1 MNTILYGESFFRPG
15 ELFSIVRHA
24 EVDRDH
30 RYYHSHDFLE
40 ICYVYSGSGFHRIG
54 EMEYQVG
61 RGDVFIINDGNK
73 HAFYRGETDDE
84 LITYNLLFKPG
95 FIDDR
100 LLPFDDFSS
109 LSLSYLF
116 EGLWEDESQ
125 MVGLRLSM
133 GNLNEI
139 DPLLDDMIQEYKN
152 ALSGYQAIL
161 RSHLIR
167 FIVNIMRVLHL
178 KGEEL
183 ENPHPRRSLSM
194 IESAVR
200 HLQAN
205 YAKSIDIEEL
215 ARKSFFSKN
224 YFARLFKE
232 TTGIT
237 VYQYGQQ
244 MRIEEASRLI
254 RNTDKSLGEIAREVG
269 YADYKTFFSAFRKLK
284 EVSPQVY
291 RDLNPT

>member
-1 MNTILYGESFFRPG
+1 MDRILYGESFFRPR

-24 EVDRDH
+24 EVERDQWF
-30 RYYHSHDFLE
+30 YHSHDFLE
-40 ICYVYSGSGFHRIG
+40 ICYVYRGSGFHRIG
-54 EMEYQVG
+54 EMEYRVG
-61 RGDVFIINDGNK
+61 RGDVFIINDGTK

-139 DPLLDDMIQEYKN
+139 DLLLNDMSLEYNN
-152 ALSGYQAIL
+152 AFSGYQAIL
-161 RSHLIR
+161 RSYLIQ
-167 FIVNIMRVLHL
+167 FIVKMMRVLHL

-183 ENPHPRRSLSM
+183 EDPRPRRSLSL
-194 IESAVR
+194 IESAVK

-205 YAKSIDIEEL
+205 YAKSIAIEDL

-232 TTGIT
+232 TTGMT

-254 RNTDKSLGEIAREVG
+254 KNTDKALGEIAREVG
-269 YADYKTFFSAFRKLK
+269 YTDYKTFFSAFRKLK

-291 RDLNPT
+291 RDLK